1 MAQLNCPTCSH
12 GMMMDQWGNMMMDP
26 QKSGSNMS
34 LNIPNPS
41 FPSMPNMAWMN
52 QMNPMNSMNPMGT
65 WHGAPPSMG
74 MFPYPIMM
82 PNMTPDAQ
90 SRIHSRAASP
100 TPSAKSRKSQMSR
113 RKYKQS
119 DDTDDEMDRR
129 SVFSYA
135 DKSERKSVRER
146 AERARVQRELKDKR
160 EDRSSLPREV
170 ATTATNTNKVVV
182 EKRPALPEKVSIH
195 RNAHNDNAAQRSD
208 RSSVPRSITSEK
220 VERIPPQHQQQ
231 NKIQIASSES
241 ELDNISDDKN
251 DEQLEEI
258 ANEPDYDQLPDEFPK
273 EQDIIEEK
281 TDLPSIPQDEWEC
294 EHCTFVNPSGTRVC
308 TVCCKTPTSSAI
320 KILKSSSISTS
331 PIPSQKKSAITSTKQ
346 QQSQEDVIDYKTN
359 KELNIISKIGQDLK
373 LIDKTS
379 SIEEYERKKGRN
391 RKISFWPGTK
401 FSPFHAK

>member
-12 GMMMDQWGNMMMDP
+12 GMVMDQWGNMMMDP

-34 LNIPNPS
+34 LNMPNPS
-41 FPSMPNMAWMN
+41 YPSMPNMAWMN
-52 QMNPMNSMNPMGT
+52 PMNPMNPMGT
-65 WHGAPPSMG
+65 WHGAPPAMG
-74 MFPYPIMM
+74 MFPYPMM
-82 PNMTPDAQ
+82 MSNMTPEAQ

-100 TPSAKSRKSQMSR
+100 TPSAKSRKSHMSR

-119 DDTDDEMDRR
+119 DDTDDDMDQR

-160 EDRSSLPREV
+160 EDRSSLPREI
-170 ATTATNTNKVVV
+170 ATSTTTTNKIVV
-182 EKRPALPEKVSIH
+182 EKRPALPEKVTIN
-195 RNAHNDNAAQRSD
+195 RNTQSNGNAAQRID

-220 VERIPPQHQQQ
+220 VERAPQQQ
-231 NKIQIASSES
+231 NKIHIVSSES
-241 ELDNISDDKN
+241 DLSEEKN

-281 TDLPSIPQDEWEC
+281 TELPSIPQDEWEC

-308 TVCCKTPTSSAI
+308 TVCCKTPTSSSI
-320 KILKSSSISTS
+320 KLLKTSSISTS
-331 PIPSQKKSAITSTKQ
+331 PLPSQKKSAMTSTKQ
-346 QQSQEDVIDYKTN
+346 QQKQDDVIDYKTN

-379 SIEEYERKKGRN
+379 CIEDYERKKGRN